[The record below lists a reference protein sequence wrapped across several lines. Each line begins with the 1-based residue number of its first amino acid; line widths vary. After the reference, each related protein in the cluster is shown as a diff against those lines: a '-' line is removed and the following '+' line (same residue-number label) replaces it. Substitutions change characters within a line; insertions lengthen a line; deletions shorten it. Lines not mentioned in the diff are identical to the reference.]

1 MIRLQRALV
10 RPRPA
15 RPEIQA
21 RVSREF
27 PEQTHD
33 EAAEPPQPE
42 RRHPDPSAR
51 LAVARDRLEQR
62 RPRLAARPN
71 HVSNPSHVLRY
82 VRLRELE
89 RETERGD
96 DFEHG
101 IHDVAKPR
109 GVHVPGARELDV
121 GVERVERV
129 DDARHAR
136 RHAAARRALPREAAL
151 LDARHVRDDDVER
164 RARPGAARDDDG
176 EALDA
181 RARAS
186 AEDETFEM
194 PDVDFIGTILQDVR
208 KGQKGFATRMSVHED
223 ARADAIEGFP
233 VTGDIVKI
241 QFGVETGEGEVLQDA
256 AATEAVTFEVG
267 ASDVMGNPLFKAFDE
282 AVRKLN
288 VGNSAVVSASGGD
301 YDPNL
306 LFSVPANHE
315 EIARL
320 RAEWSDKGG
329 LVEGLTVTLVNGQ
342 PAVVRAM
349 DAEKVVLDANHPFA
363 GADVFFKVTLL
374 GVNVDEA

>member
-1 MIRLQRALV
+1 MRA
-10 RPRPA
+10 A
-15 RPEIQA
+15 
-21 RVSREF
+21 
-27 PEQTHD
+27 
-33 EAAEPPQPE
+33 
-42 RRHPDPSAR
+42 SAR
-51 LAVARDRLEQR
+51 GRASR
-62 RPRLAARPN
+62 R
-71 HVSNPSHVLRY
+71 
-82 VRLRELE
+82 
-89 RETERGD
+89 
-96 DFEHG
+96 
-101 IHDVAKPR
+101 
-109 GVHVPGARELDV
+109 
-121 GVERVERV
+121 
-129 DDARHAR
+129 
-136 RHAAARRALPREAAL
+136 
-151 LDARHVRDDDVER
+151 
-164 RARPGAARDDDG
+164 
-176 EALDA
+176 
-181 RARAS
+181 RAS

-223 ARADAIEGFP
+223 ARADASEGFP